1 MKETIRA
8 DEAASLT
15 APTAKATPNVRSVIL
30 LVTIFSAAFILAQYF
45 ATLVELPFSNPNEIV
60 GTLTPQP
67 IAFGSC

>member
-1 MKETIRA
+1 MKKKIRA
-8 DEAASLT
+8 DGAANLT
-15 APTAKATPNVRSVIL
+15 APTAKATPNVRSVMP
-30 LVTIFSAAFILAQYF
+30 LVTIFSGAFILAQYF